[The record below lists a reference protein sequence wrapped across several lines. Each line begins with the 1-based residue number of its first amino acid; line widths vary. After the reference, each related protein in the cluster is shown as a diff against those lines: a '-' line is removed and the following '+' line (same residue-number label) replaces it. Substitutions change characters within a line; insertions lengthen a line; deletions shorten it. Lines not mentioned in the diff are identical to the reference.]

1 MPDRYSNIGIDI
13 NESGTRSFRTTVYP
27 DIPLSANDTYV
38 ITTGGDRYDTLAQQF
53 YGDAKLWWI
62 IASANNSKKDG
73 LIVEPG
79 IQLRIPASAAEVI
92 RLFDELNEN
101 R

>member
-1 MPDRYSNIGIDI
+1 MSNRYRNIEIESNGD
-13 NESGTRSFRTTVYP
+13 GVRAFKTTVYP
-27 DIPLSANDTYV
+27 DIPLSENDTYV

-53 YGDAKLWWI
+53 YGNANLWWI

-79 IQLRIPASAAEVI
+79 IQLRIPASAASVI
-92 RLFDELNEN
+92 ELFDELNST

>member
-1 MPDRYSNIGIDI
+1 MPDRYRNSNIEI
-13 NESGTRSFRTTVYP
+13 NGNGVRSFGTTIYP
-27 DIPLSANDTYV
+27 DVPLSADDIYV
-38 ITTGGDRYDTLAQQF
+38 ITTGGDRYDSLAQQF
-53 YGDAKLWWI
+53 YGNASLWWI

-79 IQLRIPASAAEVI
+79 IQLRIPASAATVLE
-92 RLFDELNEN
+92 LFDELNSN